1 METDIFKSQN
11 KNGKVRT
18 RNRMKKE
25 GLSYSPME
33 RILKVNHWDA
43 FTDSD
48 KELLKTDKQKT
59 SLWSFFA
66 PPISNHIFLQ
76 FLSYHPLWLVDH
88 TSL

>member
-18 RNRMKKE
+18 RNRIKKE

-48 KELLKTDKQKT
+48 KELLKTDKKQVYDLSLLHQHSIT
-59 SLWSFFA
+59 SFYNFYPNTLFG
-66 PPISNHIFLQ
+66 
-76 FLSYHPLWLVDH
+76 
-88 TSL
+88 